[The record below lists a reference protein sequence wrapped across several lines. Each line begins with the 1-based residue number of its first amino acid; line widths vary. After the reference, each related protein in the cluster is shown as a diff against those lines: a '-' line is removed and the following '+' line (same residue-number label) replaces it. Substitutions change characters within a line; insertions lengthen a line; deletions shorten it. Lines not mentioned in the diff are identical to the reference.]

1 MIICDKIGCKSF
13 ESWGRT
19 LIFNQNQDVS
29 ILEFLI
35 LTVVS
40 IYCQLLFWHISFLVV
55 LTSLVTRLPAM
66 TCVWSVGTLFV
77 NITFLNISIFCNLIF
92 SGQLGP
98 EVTTLPALA
107 EETVISL
114 KCYTCPHCSFVKIIF
129 DLRTIINVQSL
140 SYQQNGWL
148 KCSRLSQNRL
158 LLRDLV

>member
-1 MIICDKIGCKSF
+1 MTK
-13 ESWGRT
+13 
-19 LIFNQNQDVS
+19 LDVS
-29 ILEFLI
+29 LLRAISILLSTKIKMFRFLNLRLLI
-35 LTVVS
+35 LTLV
-40 IYCQLLFWHISFLVV
+40 IYCQLLFWYISFLVV

-129 DLRTIINVQSL
+129 DLRTIINAQTL
-140 SYQQNGWL
+140 S
-148 KCSRLSQNRL
+148 C
-158 LLRDLV
+158 